1 MKKHLHFGVVCL
13 LLSITT
19 SINAQ
24 NSTCGTAAILAI
36 DSNCGGSETGPGAN
50 AGDPTGNDDTD
61 GNVCSSFYS
70 DGDDFIYEYTA
81 TTEDQLVLSLWA
93 TNTWT
98 GLLVTEGCPTVG
110 TCFASS
116 TSNSADET
124 LTTPAMTINTVYYIH
139 ISTFPSPQSPGQFCL
154 DASLMAPPMAP
165 ANDLCADA
173 IDLVTLTS
181 PLTATTEG
189 ANDDDLQ
196 TCAGGNTSPDIYYK
210 IDVPD
215 GSTLTIGQTSN
226 GYDSEN
232 YVGYG
237 GSCGEENEI
246 DCYDDPD
253 NKTVT
258 WQNCTGSTQTVIWV
272 QDGYSGSTNFGT
284 FTLEWSVVAAPI
296 PVCTTATLPA
306 DAATGVATSGDI
318 TWSSVADACSYNV
331 YLDQNDPPTTLLGN
345 VTDLTIPYTGLANGQ
360 TYYILIEPTNATGS
374 ATGCTTTS
382 FETINTAPD
391 CTTIITPA
399 DVSTGVSIDG
409 NITFNAAA
417 GADSYDVYLDENSIP
432 ITLLGNTATTS
443 IAYSGLSNLT
453 TYNVQIVPKN
463 GIGDATGCPI
473 TSFTTV
479 DPPPANDECSGAV
492 VLTHEAE
499 GSCTNTSS
507 TLVNSTQSQA
517 ACVGSGDN
525 DVWFS
530 FEATATSAIIDV
542 TGGPDIVTEVF
553 EEGSGCSALGA
564 SIICSDPNDPTV
576 TGLTVGNTYYIRI
589 NVWSTFTTPSAFDI
603 CVTTPAEPPL
613 NDDCVNAE
621 IVGMIPLDG
630 TCIDVS
636 GTTEAAT
643 NSGFVPS
650 CDFAGTDYDVFY
662 SFTAPA
668 GGVVILEET
677 SGTADPLEMVVLD
690 ACSGTTID
698 GACGIFPQTVSGLTP
713 GTMYILDVWNDDF
726 ENPGTFDIC
735 FKVPPACTAP
745 TVGNILIDFTNC
757 PASATITFDVTDI
770 GSSPPLVVSNDA
782 GGTNPAD
789 ITETGTYSITN
800 LPTTGNMSFTL
811 TNIDPLCNVTEGPF
825 TLACPPTND
834 DVADATAIT
843 LDMGC
848 TGDAYTNL
856 YSNGETGE
864 VVGSCFGSTTATN
877 SVWFTFEAPS
887 SGSVNITNDIV
898 GDGTGDL
905 TDAQLAVYSTTD
917 PTDFTSFTEEAC
929 SEDDGS
935 NVGLGY
941 MNDIDV
947 TGLTGGGTYYILID
961 GYGTATG
968 DFCLEI
974 NTLCDA
980 DTKVVLPTVTTTAIA
995 ADACTDFADGF
1006 TYYDD
1011 GTGNYIFAI
1020 DWAPDGT
1027 ISTANQAAKDA
1038 TTVEITKYSQSGSGS
1053 GAYDAPGNSPTQS
1066 SFALLT
1072 SWNVNLGAESI
1083 DEPVDVKFYYDPAEK
1098 TAVDDAA
1105 NALADPNGGTWYKNE
1120 GADYNHD
1127 PVVTPEDFQDNVTLL
1142 TDVSG
1147 GGSDNGVTYARFDGV
1162 ASFSGG
1168 SYGAG
1173 AGSGLLPIKLTRFT
1187 AKQDGRQNM
1196 IEWSTASE
1204 INVEDHTLIKSD
1216 DAINWE
1222 ALGVVDG
1229 EISSN
1234 SNIDYEMMDVSPFA
1248 TTYYQ
1253 LMTTDIDGTTSY
1265 SPIVSVT
1272 RDSERSSE
1280 FLGASPVPTRDVVN
1294 LNVYVSADDNITITL
1309 IDISGKKIFVD
1320 NRAIS
1325 SGDHQLPLD
1334 LSNMTN
1340 GVYMV
1345 TITSS
1350 YIQQTHRVIKN

>member
-1 MKKHLHFGVVCL
+1 MKKHLLFGVACL
-13 LLSITT
+13 LLSLN
-19 SINAQ
+19 SIGQ
-24 NSTCGTAAILAI
+24 VSII
-36 DSNCGGSETGPGAN
+36 ESFDSG
-50 AGDPTGNDDTD
+50 
-61 GNVCSSFYS
+61 
-70 DGDDFIYEYTA
+70 
-81 TTEDQLVLSLWA
+81 
-93 TNTWT
+93 
-98 GLLVTEGCPTVG
+98 
-110 TCFASS
+110 
-116 TSNSADET
+116 
-124 LTTPAMTINTVYYIH
+124 TPAGWTDSYLNT
-139 ISTFPSPQSPGQFCL
+139 
-154 DASLMAPPMAP
+154 
-165 ANDLCADA
+165 
-173 IDLVTLTS
+173 
-181 PLTATTEG
+181 TTQ
-189 ANDDDLQ
+189 A
-196 TCAGGNTSPDIYYK
+196 CAGN
-210 IDVPD
+210 
-215 GSTLTIGQTSN
+215 
-226 GYDSEN
+226 SER
-232 YVGYG
+232 
-237 GSCGEENEI
+237 
-246 DCYDDPD
+246 D
-253 NKTVT
+253 NL
-258 WQNCTGSTQTVIWV
+258 
-272 QDGYSGSTNFGT
+272 YSGSSTGNMT
-284 FTLEWSVVAAPI
+284 SPNQVAASNGTDI
-296 PVCTTATLPA
+296 TFSIDYKVVDWSAATVATADGWGAADLQFSTDDGATWTTAITLDDTNDSNSNVCTTLSTTISGTLVAIGSDLKFQVSNTWAAGDYYFYIDNFTATQVSANPPNC
-306 DAATGVATSGDI
+306 DAALTSATTDFPIDGTLTWSAASGAPTGYKISVGSSSGGTDIANNFDVGTATSY
-318 TWSSVADACSYNV
+318 T
-331 YLDQNDPPTTLLGN
+331 P
-345 VTDLTIPYTGLANGQ
+345 TGLGYDASYFV
-360 TYYILIEPTNATGS
+360 T
-374 ATGCTTTS
+374 
-382 FETINTAPD
+382 
-391 CTTIITPA
+391 ITP
-399 DVSTGVSIDG
+399 
-409 NITFNAAA
+409 
-417 GADSYDVYLDENSIP
+417 Y
-432 ITLLGNTATTS
+432 NT
-443 IAYSGLSNLT
+443 N
-453 TYNVQIVPKN
+453 
-463 GIGDATGCPI
+463 GDATGCSEESFATEANPATDLTVNCGTPETESFCYDNLEDNTWLYTSDDGSSLKI
-473 TSFTTV
+473 SFTAGGMEGCCDDIIIYDGSDNTAPVLYSGNNGGDLTGLEATSTGSSIFVAFDSDITV
-479 DPPPANDECSGAV
+479 SCVSSGYVPADWSVECLSCTPGAGTASVGSCDAVNGIMLDVDVTSLGDGIIIIKNNIDATEITVTTTGVTAIGPFAFSSNVTVTLAHETDANCDVSLPAISLASGCPPTNDECSGAV

-589 NVWSTFTTPSAFDI
+589 NVWSTLTTPSAFDI

-690 ACSGTTID
+690 DCAGTEIGT
-698 GACGIFPQTVSGLTP
+698 CGSFPQTVSGLTP

-735 FKVPPACTAP
+735 FKIPPACTAP
-745 TVGNILIDFTNC
+745 IVDNILIDFTNC

-800 LPTTGNMSFTL
+800 LPTSGNMSFTL

-1196 IEWSTASE
+1196 IKWSTASE

>member
-1 MKKHLHFGVVCL
+1 MKKNLLFGVVCL
-13 LLSITT
+13 LLSLNSIGQVSIIESFDSGTPAGWTDSYANTSTEACDGNSERDNLYASSSTGNMTSPNQMAASNGTDITF
-19 SINAQ
+19 SIDYKVVDWSAATEPTADGWGSADLQ
-24 NSTCGTAAILAI
+24 FSTDDGATWTTAITLD
-36 DSNCGGSETGPGAN
+36 DSN
-50 AGDPTGNDDTD
+50 D
-61 GNVCSSFYS
+61 
-70 DGDDFIYEYTA
+70 
-81 TTEDQLVLSLWA
+81 
-93 TNTWT
+93 
-98 GLLVTEGCPTVG
+98 
-110 TCFASS
+110 
-116 TSNSADET
+116 SNS
-124 LTTPAMTINTVYYIH
+124 N
-139 ISTFPSPQSPGQFCL
+139 
-154 DASLMAPPMAP
+154 
-165 ANDLCADA
+165 
-173 IDLVTLTS
+173 
-181 PLTATTEG
+181 
-189 ANDDDLQ
+189 
-196 TCAGGNTSPDIYYK
+196 
-210 IDVPD
+210 
-215 GSTLTIGQTSN
+215 
-226 GYDSEN
+226 
-232 YVGYG
+232 
-237 GSCGEENEI
+237 
-246 DCYDDPD
+246 
-253 NKTVT
+253 
-258 WQNCTGSTQTVIWV
+258 
-272 QDGYSGSTNFGT
+272 
-284 FTLEWSVVAAPI
+284 
-296 PVCTTATLPA
+296 VCTTLSTTISGTL
-306 DAATGVATSGDI
+306 V
-318 TWSSVADACSYNV
+318 
-331 YLDQNDPPTTLLGN
+331 
-345 VTDLTIPYTGLANGQ
+345 
-360 TYYILIEPTNATGS
+360 ATGS
-374 ATGCTTTS
+374 DLKFQVSNTWAAGDYYFYIDNFTATQVAVNPPNCDAALTSATTDFPIDGTLTWS
-382 FETINTAPD
+382 AASGAPTGYKISVGSSMGGTD
-391 CTTIITPA
+391 IANNLNVGATTNYTPTGLDYDASYFVTITPY
-399 DVSTGVSIDG
+399 
-409 NITFNAAA
+409 NA
-417 GADSYDVYLDENSIP
+417 N
-432 ITLLGNTATTS
+432 
-443 IAYSGLSNLT
+443 
-453 TYNVQIVPKN
+453 
-463 GIGDATGCPI
+463 GDATGCSEESFATEANPAADVTVNCGTPETESFCYDNFEDNTWLYTSDDGSSLKI
-473 TSFTTV
+473 SFTAGGMEACCDDIIIYDGSDNTAPVLYSGNNGGNLTGLEASSTGSSIFVAFDSDSSVSCVSNGYVPADWSVECLSCTPGAGTASVGSCDAVNGIMLDVDVTNLGDGTIIIKNNLDATEITV
-479 DPPPANDECSGAV
+479 TATGVTAIGPFAFSSNVTVTLAHQTDANCDVSLPTISLASGCPPANDECSGAI

-517 ACVGSGDN
+517 ACAGSGDN

-530 FEATATSAIIDV
+530 FEATATSAIIEV

-564 SIICSDPNDPTV
+564 SIICSDPNDPTA

-589 NVWSTFTTPSAFDI
+589 NVWSTFTIPSAFDI
-603 CVTTPAEPPL
+603 CVTTPADPPL
-613 NDDCVNAE
+613 NDDCVNAITLVCGDPAINGTTVESVPEDSPIGCASDYGVWYTFVGDGNQNTITSETTFDHELE
-621 IVGMIPLDG
+621 IFSTDSDCDG
-630 TCIDVS
+630 TFTTVICVDES
-636 GTTEAAT
+636 LGTESHT
-643 NSGFVPS
+643 
-650 CDFAGTDYDVFY
+650 
-662 SFTAPA
+662 FTSTV
-668 GGVVILEET
+668 GVVYFVYVAHYST
-677 SGTADPLEMVVLD
+677 FS
-690 ACSGTTID
+690 STT
-698 GACGIFPQTVSGLTP
+698 
-713 GTMYILDVWNDDF
+713 
-726 ENPGTFDIC
+726 GTFNIELTC
-735 FKVPPACTAP
+735 VTPPLCEDP
-745 TVGNILIDFTNC
+745 TVENISIDFTNC
-757 PASATITFDVTDI
+757 PASAIITFDVTDI
-770 GSSPPLVVSNDA
+770 GSSPSLVVSNDA

-843 LDMGC
+843 LDMEC

-864 VVGSCFGSTTATN
+864 AVGSCFVSTTATN

-917 PTDFTSFTEEAC
+917 PTDFTTFTEEAC

-935 NVGLGY
+935 NVGSGY

-961 GYGTATG
+961 GYGATTG

-980 DTKVVLPTVTTTAIA
+980 NTKVVLPTATTTAIA

-1038 TTVEITKYSQSGSGS
+1038 TTVEIFKYSDSGGSGT
-1053 GAYDAPGNSPTQS
+1053 YDAPGNSPTQS

-1072 SWNVNLGAESI
+1072 SWNVDLGAESI

-1105 NALADPNGGTWYKNE
+1105 NALDDPNGGTWYKNE

-1187 AKQDGRQNM
+1187 AKQDGRHNM

-1204 INVEDHTLIKSD
+1204 INVEDHTLMKSD

-1222 ALGVVDG
+1222 SLGVVDG
-1229 EISSN
+1229 EINSN

-1345 TITSS
+1345 TITSAS
-1350 YIQQTHRVIKN
+1350 IQQTHRVVKN

>member
-1 MKKHLHFGVVCL
+1 
-13 LLSITT
+13 
-19 SINAQ
+19 
-24 NSTCGTAAILAI
+24 
-36 DSNCGGSETGPGAN
+36 GGSETGPGAN
-50 AGDPTGNDDTD
+50 TGDPTGNDDTD
-61 GNVCSSFYS
+61 GNVCSSLYS
-70 DGDDFIYEYTA
+70 GGDDFIYEYTA

-116 TSNSADET
+116 TSSSADET

-139 ISTFPSPQSPGQFCL
+139 ISTWPDPQSPGQFCL

-253 NKTVT
+253 IKTVT

-391 CTTIITPA
+391 CTTIISPA

-417 GADSYDVYLDENSIP
+417 GADSYDVYLDENAIP

-479 DPPPANDECSGAV
+479 DPPP
-492 VLTHEAE
+492 T
-499 GSCTNTSS
+499 
-507 TLVNSTQSQA
+507 
-517 ACVGSGDN
+517 
-525 DVWFS
+525 
-530 FEATATSAIIDV
+530 
-542 TGGPDIVTEVF
+542 
-553 EEGSGCSALGA
+553 
-564 SIICSDPNDPTV
+564 
-576 TGLTVGNTYYIRI
+576 
-589 NVWSTFTTPSAFDI
+589 
-603 CVTTPAEPPL
+603 

-864 VVGSCFGSTTATN
+864 VVGSCFVSTSATN

-935 NVGLGY
+935 NVGFGW

-1038 TTVEITKYSQSGSGS
+1038 TTVEIFKYSDSGGSGT
-1053 GAYDAPGNSPTQS
+1053 YDAPGNSPTQS
-1066 SFALLT
+1066 SF
-1072 SWNVNLGAESI
+1072 
-1083 DEPVDVKFYYDPAEK
+1083 
-1098 TAVDDAA
+1098 
-1105 NALADPNGGTWYKNE
+1105 
-1120 GADYNHD
+1120 
-1127 PVVTPEDFQDNVTLL
+1127 
-1142 TDVSG
+1142 
-1147 GGSDNGVTYARFDGV
+1147 
-1162 ASFSGG
+1162 
-1168 SYGAG
+1168 
-1173 AGSGLLPIKLTRFT
+1173 
-1187 AKQDGRQNM
+1187 
-1196 IEWSTASE
+1196 
-1204 INVEDHTLIKSD
+1204 
-1216 DAINWE
+1216 
-1222 ALGVVDG
+1222 
-1229 EISSN
+1229 
-1234 SNIDYEMMDVSPFA
+1234 
-1248 TTYYQ
+1248 
-1253 LMTTDIDGTTSY
+1253 
-1265 SPIVSVT
+1265 
-1272 RDSERSSE
+1272 
-1280 FLGASPVPTRDVVN
+1280 
-1294 LNVYVSADDNITITL
+1294 
-1309 IDISGKKIFVD
+1309 
-1320 NRAIS
+1320 
-1325 SGDHQLPLD
+1325 
-1334 LSNMTN
+1334 
-1340 GVYMV
+1340 
-1345 TITSS
+1345 
-1350 YIQQTHRVIKN
+1350 